1 MLLRYVLSAILLY
14 GAFQLLVRMA
24 RFIGRSRNAG
34 HETSQARR
42 DAAREVKPAAYDVE
56 QVQDAK
62 FRDA

>member
-1 MLLRYVLSAILLY
+1 MILRYVLSAILLY

-24 RFIGRSRNAG
+24 RLVGRNRSSG
-34 HETSQARR
+34 HETNNSRR